1 MDISGDNPKLS
12 WQICIISRKH
22 SHAFVCQSMNQIQ
35 AADEQ
40 KGNTYEK
47 KITIVQ
53 SLLRLPCND
62 ENATADDNA
71 EHLRYVVEKKV
82 VIKTNQV

>member
-1 MDISGDNPKLS
+1 
-12 WQICIISRKH
+12 
-22 SHAFVCQSMNQIQ
+22 MNQIQ

-40 KGNTYEK
+40 KGNTNEK
-47 KITIVQ
+47 KIIIVQ

-71 EHLRYVVEKKV
+71 QYFRSAVENQAA
-82 VIKTNQV
+82 IKPNQV